1 MQEATTGVPN
11 ERTNLGNSARLLH
24 RGEILLLLNAHVHEY
39 TTGTRHRVCAV
50 RRVHCAHVEL
60 AAHGYLKPPHL
71 EAYAFRSLSI

>member
-50 RRVHCAHVEL
+50 RRKYSTVHICGVGRAWIF
-60 AAHGYLKPPHL
+60 
-71 EAYAFRSLSI
+71 EASAFRSLRI